1 MEARPCDLTVPIR
14 LPVFTRLTV
23 TMLAK
28 FLTLTS
34 LAALALGRKTCK
46 VPAIGGGED
55 DGPAINA
62 AFKKC
67 ATRSKIVLDKYYVV
81 DTLLMAD
88 NLDDVEIELSGTSKH
103 LRVTC
108 MHMVAPKLTDTCV
121 LSPVYA

>member
-88 NLDDVEIELSGTSKH
+88 NLDDVEIELS
-103 LRVTC
+103 
-108 MHMVAPKLTDTCV
+108 
-121 LSPVYA
+121 